1 MTASIMSAVP
11 PRRAG
16 AGSAMNDAT
25 RELGAALGI
34 ALMGSLA
41 ASRYTASLA
50 HVTKNLPGAIKHQAN
65 VSLADA
71 LGAADRLG
79 GPAGAALRA
88 GADHAFISGIQLAVT
103 VGAILA
109 AISAFIVF
117 RNLPHEA
124 SHGAAQE
131 APSEAMERSS
141 ELVGRTLTSTADA

>member
-11 PRRAG
+11 SRRAG

-50 HVTKNLPGAIKHQAN
+50 HVTKNLPASVKHQAN

-71 LGAADRLG
+71 LGAADKLG
-79 GPAGAALRA
+79 GPAGAVLRA
-88 GADHAFISGIQLAVT
+88 GAEHAFISGIQLAVT

-124 SHGAAQE
+124 SHSTAQ
-131 APSEAMERSS
+131 AGPIEAMEATA
-141 ELVGRTLTSTADA
+141 ELGIAGVEPAFDS